1 MVTNRFAELL
11 AEKQR
16 LERRSISLDTAAEEC
31 GVAKITLIAY
41 KKNRI
46 TRYDSNIINRLCR
59 YFNCGIADLLVLE
72 DEKTAVP
79 TPA

>member
-1 MVTNRFAELL
+1 MVTNRFGELL

-16 LERRSISLDTAAEEC
+16 VEKRSISLDKAAEES

-41 KKNRI
+41 KKNRV
-46 TRYDSNIINRLCR
+46 TRYDSSIINRLCR

-72 DEKTAVP
+72 DEKTTVNA
-79 TPA
+79 PA